1 MTPSRSRRISPS
13 DVARYFF
20 HNCERFLRYRASD
33 KAEKASAG
41 IPDHDFDR
49 SPLMRAI
56 MESGNRWEEEVVTRL
71 LKGRVHIASG
81 DGELNQRRFKF
92 DETVALLRTAKPGT
106 FIYQAT
112 LRASP
117 LFYQTHGLDPS
128 LVSFS
133 DNHPDLISVLEGA
146 GRRLLRVIDVKRGTT
161 LQVAYRVQILLYAL
175 ELEAMLREAGITDAC
190 VDMERAGVWLGGH
203 DQPEEFDLA
212 AVRPHVEQF
221 LRVDLDRILRLPPE
235 DAAWHLFFRCEWCE
249 YFEHC
254 RDQMYRDNDLS
265 RIANLTVPGK
275 QHLIQLGVRNLP
287 QLDDFLQQSG
297 ADEALVGCASL
308 AGDRHYLHNRV
319 RSLLGEKPIVHG
331 ASTPALPQGENIA
344 VVLTLQREPL
354 GATTYLAGL
363 LVNIRQDLQ
372 DRVFDGPTRKR
383 LFNIDGKAQPSV
395 LVASQPHQVPE
406 VRRQFVRLLF
416 DMLRQVHL
424 YNEGR
429 DWKDQL
435 MLQVYVHTERD
446 KAQLIALLIDSLH
459 EADLAEQAMQLLFHF
474 QGPDLMQTDEHPET
488 TVPYSVVTL
497 LSALGRLI
505 AVPVDVSYRLPE
517 TLAALGTSVYQR
529 KDYYHYPIGHGLRP
543 DAIHAAWYR
552 GQADHAEM
560 IRAEAGLYLL
570 ALRSLLWDLRKHVK
584 DQLFAWAPRFAL
596 PGVARLND
604 PILSRLAFF
613 ARYESLLGCL
623 ALREQRSEAR
633 AVQVTLGQTLQLIS
647 VDGFELQTDGQ
658 ALLDIEDDERPQWL
672 LVRDSDTGRRAQL
685 EFRDYLYRNFPSGEN
700 YGPRPAADLAVV
712 GVKHLEVDELG
723 FPKAVQL
730 KSAKNFSSGPPQR
743 GDRFLLYPRF
753 MDYNTDRIVAFLE
766 QCDRDGGGLYL
777 EVLRDPE
784 QAAGL
789 RLLAGAIDREA
800 ASAEKALGFTD
811 SQVRA
816 FREIR
821 RRKVVAVWGPPG
833 TGKTHF
839 LATAILGLALA
850 HQKAGKPFR
859 VLVTAFTHNA
869 IENLLA
875 KILSRQTDL
884 HIGGDTLSVIKV
896 EGKYRDS
903 TTPTDAIDEK
913 AAAAW
918 LAQRP
923 RAVVGATVYSCIKA
937 RQEPHFGPFDLVVV
951 DEASQVRVPEA
962 SVPFRMVADSGRI
975 VLAGDHC
982 QLPPIVQ
989 GEYPETPPGQP
1000 VLHRSIFEAL
1010 QAGVDANGPVV
1021 QKLLENHRMNAVLTR
1036 FAAEL
1041 LYGPGYKCFSP
1052 EVALRRLDFQPPAP
1066 LEPLLAA
1073 CLDPAFP
1080 LVVLTLEGVQA
1091 AGENRVEAALVAKLV
1106 LALRQGLR
1114 DGKGKPYETDAAFFK
1129 DGVFIVSPHRAQNRA
1144 IRRELSKHRAWT
1156 ARPFVDTVDKMQGQ
1170 EADAVVVSY
1179 GVSDP
1184 EYALMEAEFIYSL
1197 NRLNVS
1203 ITRARAKS
1211 IVCLPRPLLDASPQV
1226 LDFPE
1231 AARGLAFMRG
1241 LVQAVAPLNPPL
1253 TFDLGDGVR
1262 ATVYRADR

>member
-1 MTPSRSRRISPS
+1 MTLSRPRRISPS

-20 HNCERFLRYRASD
+20 HDCERFLRYRGSG
-33 KAEKASAG
+33 KSEKVLAG
-41 IPDHDFDR
+41 IPDNDFDR

-71 LKGRVHIASG
+71 LKGRTHVAPG
-81 DGELNQRRFKF
+81 DGELSQRRFTV
-92 DETVALLRTAKPGT
+92 DETMALLRSAEPGS
-106 FIYQAT
+106 FIYQGT
-112 LRASP
+112 LRAAP
-117 LFYQTHGLDPS
+117 RFYQAHGIDPA
-128 LVSFS
+128 LVAFS
-133 DNHPDLISVLEGA
+133 DNHPDLISVLEA
-146 GRRLLRVIDVKRGTT
+146 GTGRLFRIIDVKRGTT
-161 LQVAYRVQILLYAL
+161 LQLAYRVQILLYAL
-175 ELEAMLREAGITDAC
+175 QLEAILAEAGITDTH
-190 VDMERAGVWLGGH
+190 VDLERAGVWLGGH

-235 DAAWHLFFRCEWCE
+235 TAAWHIFFRCEWCE

-254 RDQMYRDNDLS
+254 RDQMCRDDDLS
-265 RIANLTVPGK
+265 RIANLTVHGK
-275 QHLIQLGVRNLP
+275 RHLIQLGVRNLP
-287 QLDDFLQQSG
+287 QLDDFLQQPG
-297 ADEALVGCASL
+297 ADEALSGCASL

-319 RSLLGEKPIVHG
+319 RSLLGSKPLVHG

-344 VVLTLQREPL
+344 IFLTLQREPL
-354 GATTYLAGL
+354 GSTTYLAGI
-363 LVNIRQDLQ
+363 LVNVRQDLHE
-372 DRVFDGPTRKR
+372 RLFDGPTRR
-383 LFNIDGKAQPSV
+383 QLFEDGKARPSV
-395 LVASQPHQVPE
+395 LLAAQPHQVPD
-406 VRRQFVRLLF
+406 VRRQFVQLLF
-416 DMLRQVHL
+416 DVLRQVHT

-435 MLQVYVHTERD
+435 SLQVYVHTERD
-446 KAQLIALLIDSLH
+446 KAQLLAWLIESLH
-459 EADLAEQAMQLLFHF
+459 EADLAERAMQLLFFF
-474 QGPDLMQTDEHPET
+474 QGPDLMHTDEHPET
-488 TVPYSVVTL
+488 TVPYSIVNL
-497 LSALGRLI
+497 LSALGRLV
-505 AVPVDVSYRLPE
+505 AVPVDVSFRLPE
-517 TLAALGTSVYQR
+517 TLAALGDFTYRR

-552 GQADHAEM
+552 GQPDHAEM
-560 IRAEAGLYLL
+560 IRGEARLYLF
-570 ALRSLLWDLRKHVK
+570 ALRALLWDLRKHAK
-584 DQLFAWAPRFAL
+584 DQLFAWASKFAL
-596 PGVARLND
+596 PGAACLED

-633 AVQVTLGQTLQLIS
+633 AVQVTLGETLALVS
-647 VDGFELQTDGQ
+647 VDGFEMQTDGQ
-658 ALLDIEDDERPQWL
+658 ALLDVEDDGRPRWL
-672 LVRDSDTGRRAQL
+672 LVRDNDAGQRAQL
-685 EFRDYLYRNFPSGEN
+685 EFKDYLYRNFPSREN

-712 GVKHLEVDELG
+712 CVTHLEQDELG
-723 FPKAVQL
+723 FPKALHV
-730 KSAKNFSSGPPQR
+730 KAAKNFSGGPPQR
-743 GDRFLLYPRF
+743 GERFLLYPRF
-753 MDYNTDRIVAFLE
+753 MDYNTDRIITFLE
-766 QCDRDGGGLYL
+766 ECDRDGGGLYL

-789 RLLAGAIDREA
+789 RLLAGTIEREA
-800 ASAEKALGFTD
+800 ATTEKALGFTG
-811 SQVRA
+811 SQLRA

-821 RRKVVAVWGPPG
+821 RRKVVVVWGPPG

-859 VLVTAFTHNA
+859 ALVTAFTHNA
-869 IENLLA
+869 IENLLV
-875 KILSRQTDL
+875 KILARQKDL
-884 HIGGDTLSVIKV
+884 TLGGDTLPVVKV

-923 RAVVGATVYSCIKA
+923 CAVVGATVYSCIKA
-937 RQEPHFGPFDLVVV
+937 RQEPQFGPFDLVVI

-962 SVPFRMVADSGRI
+962 SVPFLLVGDSGRV

-1000 VLHRSIFEAL
+1000 VLHRSVFEAL
-1010 QAGVDANGPVV
+1010 QAGVGADSPVV

-1041 LYGPGYKCFSP
+1041 LYGPDYRCFSP
-1052 EVALRRLDFQPPAP
+1052 EVAGRRLDFQPPAA

-1091 AGENRVEAALVAKLV
+1091 TGENRIEAALVAKLV
-1106 LALRQGLR
+1106 LALREGLR
-1114 DGKGKPYETDAAFFK
+1114 DGQGNPYATDAAFFK

-1144 IRRELSKHRAWT
+1144 IRRELSQRRTWT
-1156 ARPFVDTVDKMQGQ
+1156 AQPFVDTVDKMQGQ
-1170 EADAVVVSY
+1170 EANAVIVSY

-1203 ITRARAKS
+1203 ITRARAKCV
-1211 IVCLPRPLLDASPQV
+1211 VCLPRPLLDASPQV

-1241 LVQAVAPLNPPL
+1241 LVQTVAPLHPSL
-1253 TFDLGDGVR
+1253 TFDLSNGIR